1 MFVVLASNNPGKLI
15 ELKQLLPD
23 GVEVKSAGELN
34 VELPEET
41 GTTFTENALLKAR
54 TVAEATHHIAV
65 ADDSG
70 LEVDALDGMPGV
82 RSARFAGEPSDDQR
96 NNALLLQKLAGTAA
110 EKRSARFRSVV
121 AVVAPDGTAFSA
133 EGSIEGA
140 IIESPR
146 GDGGFGYDPLFVPA
160 GYRQTMAELSLDQ
173 KNAISHRALAFR
185 SVIDNLMQ
193 LVETYQTWNTAG
205 TNSHRANVEV
215 DQ

>member
-96 NNALLLQKLAGTAA
+96 NNALLLQKLAGVAD
-110 EKRSARFRSVV
+110 EKR
-121 AVVAPDGTAFSA
+121 
-133 EGSIEGA
+133 
-140 IIESPR
+140 
-146 GDGGFGYDPLFVPA
+146 
-160 GYRQTMAELSLDQ
+160 
-173 KNAISHRALAFR
+173 
-185 SVIDNLMQ
+185 
-193 LVETYQTWNTAG
+193 
-205 TNSHRANVEV
+205 
-215 DQ
+215 